1 MKKNEAGLGSY
12 YVVLVTT
19 AIIILSCIIIYI
31 ILKKYIINRELGF
44 YNDISYTWY
53 YYLFKCIFINQLHM
67 FYIERTFAVLKK

>member
-31 ILKKYIINRELGF
+31 ILKKYIINTGIGF

-53 YYLFKCIFINQLHM
+53 YYLFNV
-67 FYIERTFAVLKK
+67 FYKSVTYVLYRKNVWA